1 MGRIQPLRLW
11 KPCAMRVPGLQKM
24 LERRNMQHPTMLVVV
39 GQRCWVRLHGA
50 KAAVNTRHTLPGPTD
65 CY

>member
-1 MGRIQPLRLW
+1 
-11 KPCAMRVPGLQKM
+11 
-24 LERRNMQHPTMLVVV
+24 MQHPTMLAVV
-39 GQRCWVRLHGA
+39 GQRCSVRLHGA

>member
-1 MGRIQPLRLW
+1 
-11 KPCAMRVPGLQKM
+11 MRVPGLQKM

-50 KAAVNTRHTLPGPTD
+50 KAAVNTRQRYLAQLIVINLP
-65 CY
+65 YH